1 MKKVFILVFSFFYI
15 SLIFAS
21 EVNVSDYQWTPTRDE
36 SETITGGSGSRDFTM
51 YFILSSEDNS
61 TYTDVG
67 FSSTPFNTTTGSV
80 TKYENNSLL
89 MNASINTSTSPLSI
103 DLTGQMYSY
112 WHVAIEKPYK
122 IQLTVEP
129 KANVSVTG
137 TYTQYTQKPDSS
149 FSSSSVKIE
158 NKSKNPITTATT
170 FDLVTFSKLGRHL
183 GSSLISIEA
192 NTTTAYFV
200 DDVVC
205 TLTLSIVSLT

>member
-1 MKKVFILVFSFFYI
+1 MKKVLFIILIILLVVS
-15 SLIFAS
+15 IFAS
-21 EVNVSDYQWTPTRDE
+21 EINVSDYQWTPTRDE
-36 SETITGGSGSRDFTM
+36 NETITGGSGSRDFIM

-67 FSSTPFNTTTGSV
+67 FSSTPFNTTTGAV

-89 MNASINTSTSPLSI
+89 MNSSINTSTFPLSI

-122 IQLTVEP
+122 IQLIVEP

-137 TYTQYTQKPDSS
+137 TYTQYTQGSDSS
-149 FSSSSVKIE
+149 FSSSTVIIQNE
-158 NKSKNPITTATT
+158 SKNPITSATT
-170 FDLVTFSKLGRHL
+170 FDLVSFSKLGRHL

-192 NTTTAYFV
+192 NTTTAYFA

-205 TLTLSIVSLT
+205 VLTLSIVSV

>member
-1 MKKVFILVFSFFYI
+1 MKKIFVIIFFII
-15 SLIFAS
+15 SISSIFAS
-21 EVNVSDYQWTPTRDE
+21 VVNPDDYQWTPTKD
-36 SETITGGSGSRDFTM
+36 SSDKVVGGSGSKDFTM
-51 YFILSSEDNS
+51 YFVLAAEDNS

-67 FSSTPFNTTTGSV
+67 FSSTPFNTTTGAV

-89 MNASINTSTSPLSI
+89 MNASINATTSPVSV

-129 KANVSVTG
+129 KKNVSVTG
-137 TYTQYTQKPDSS
+137 SYTQYTQGTGGTFTSKTINIQD
-149 FSSSSVKIE
+149 
-158 NKSKNPITTATT
+158 KSENPITVATT
-170 FDLVTFSKLGRHL
+170 FDLVSFTKLGRHL

-192 NTTTAYFV
+192 NVTNAYFE

-205 TLTLSIVSLT
+205 VLTLSLVSV